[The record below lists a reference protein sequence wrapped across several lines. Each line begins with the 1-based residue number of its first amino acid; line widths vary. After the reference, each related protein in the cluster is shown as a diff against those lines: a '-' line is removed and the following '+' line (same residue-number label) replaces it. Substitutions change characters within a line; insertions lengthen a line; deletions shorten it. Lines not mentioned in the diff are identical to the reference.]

1 MQNISSNCKLKSKYF
16 IQRTENCK
24 KFRINY
30 RKDAIKNLEFICK
43 ILETMQN
50 ASRCKPESVKNLE

>member
-1 MQNISSNCKLKSKYF
+1 MQNINSNYKLKSKYF

-24 KFRINY
+24 KFRINC
-30 RKDAIKNLEFICK
+30 RKDAIKSLEFICE

-50 ASRCKPESVKNLE
+50 ASRCEPESLKNLE